1 MLHNTTD
8 RNIRGV
14 GYVTGRNNTISD
26 KARILE
32 RLTILDV
39 YGHPKQVGKD
49 YVMKCPFHEEKT
61 ASFHIY
67 TDSLSFK
74 CYGCNKAGSVFDFVM
89 EKERV
94 SFPEAL
100 RILAEKAGVELS
112 SAPDPNAR
120 LFEINSTAFGFYAE
134 SLKKNEKAME
144 YLTKERSL
152 LPESIQHFKI
162 GCTNVVPLVNYL
174 KGTGFIDA
182 EIIDSG
188 LGVKRNG
195 EIKDFFFRRI
205 MFPITRNGRVLGF
218 SGRVTGDEEPK
229 YLNTSATAI
238 FRKKEILYG
247 LDPVAI
253 KTAGYAIVV
262 EGQLDVIMAH
272 QCGYRNTC
280 APLGTSFS
288 EDHVTTLKKYTNWA
302 MLIYDGD
309 KAGINASQRTA
320 KILFDGKMRGGVG
333 ILPEGEDPDSFLRK
347 GGTLIPIIES
357 VEPFSCFLS
366 DRVRGTKR
374 MILNTLLADRS
385 SPEIAEFLAFRGT
398 KEETDMFREIEARAL
413 LEKDIKKDPLVV
425 RRRDIEVRKHNGS
438 LVLLTGGRFLFS
450 TGINGEDYKKQA
462 EYLVTNIL
470 KLKSK
475 ARRRRAAQMEFVKA

>member
-1 MLHNTTD
+1 M
-8 RNIRGV
+8 
-14 GYVTGRNNTISD
+14 SD

-32 RLTILDV
+32 RLTVLNV

-49 YVMKCPFHEEKT
+49 YVMKCPLHEEKT

-120 LFEINSTAFGFYAE
+120 LFEINSTALGFYSE
-134 SLKKNEKAME
+134 SLKKNEKAMD
-144 YLTKERSL
+144 YLTKVRGLS
-152 LPESIQHFKI
+152 PESIQHFKI
-162 GCTNVVPLVNYL
+162 GCTNGVPLVSYL
-174 KGTGFIDA
+174 KSKCFTDK
-182 EIIDSG
+182 EIIESG

-195 EIKDFFFRRI
+195 EIKDFFFKRI
-205 MFPITRNGRVLGF
+205 MFPIIRNGRVLGF
-218 SGRVTGDEEPK
+218 TGRVTGDEEPK
-229 YLNTSATAI
+229 YLNTSATPI

-247 LDPVAI
+247 IDSVAI

-280 APLGTSFS
+280 APMGTSFG
-288 EDHVTTLKKYTNWA
+288 EEHVKTLKKYANWA
-302 MLIYDGD
+302 IVIYDGD
-309 KAGINASQRTA
+309 KAGRTATQRTA
-320 KILFDGKMRGGVG
+320 KIFFDGKMRGGVG
-333 ILPEGEDPDSFLRK
+333 ILPAGEDPDSFLRK

-357 VEPFSCFLS
+357 VEPFSCFLA
-366 DRVRGTKR
+366 DKFRGTKR
-374 MILNTLLADRS
+374 MIFNTLLADRT
-385 SPEIAEFLAFRGT
+385 SPEIAEFLAYRGT
-398 KEETDMFREIEARAL
+398 KEETDMFREMEARAL
-413 LEKDIKKDPLVV
+413 LEKDIKKDPLVI
-425 RRRDIEVRKHNGS
+425 RRKDMEVRKHNGY

-475 ARRRRAAQMEFVKA
+475 AKRRKAA

>member
-1 MLHNTTD
+1 MSDTM
-8 RNIRGV
+8 
-14 GYVTGRNNTISD
+14 SD

-32 RLTILDV
+32 RLTVFDV

-120 LFEINSTAFGFYAE
+120 LFEINSTALGFYAE
-134 SLKKNEKAME
+134 SLKKNEKAMD
-144 YLTKERSL
+144 YLTKARGLS
-152 LPESIQHFKI
+152 PESIQHFKI
-162 GCTNVVPLVNYL
+162 GCTNGVPLVSYL
-174 KGTGFIDA
+174 KSKGFTDK
-182 EIIDSG
+182 EIIESG

-218 SGRVTGDEEPK
+218 TGRVTGDEEPK
-229 YLNTSATAI
+229 YLNTSTTPI

-247 LDPVAI
+247 IDPVAI

-280 APLGTSFS
+280 APMGTSFG
-288 EDHVTTLKKYTNWA
+288 EEHVKTLKKYTNWA
-302 MLIYDGD
+302 IVIYDGD
-309 KAGINASQRTA
+309 KAGRTATQRTA

-333 ILPEGEDPDSFLRK
+333 ILPEARTRILFSEK
-347 GGTLIPIIES
+347 
-357 VEPFSCFLS
+357 VEPLCRLLNLQNLSRAFSQTGLKEQ
-366 DRVRGTKR
+366 RG
-374 MILNTLLADRS
+374 
-385 SPEIAEFLAFRGT
+385 
-398 KEETDMFREIEARAL
+398 
-413 LEKDIKKDPLVV
+413 
-425 RRRDIEVRKHNGS
+425 
-438 LVLLTGGRFLFS
+438 
-450 TGINGEDYKKQA
+450 
-462 EYLVTNIL
+462 
-470 KLKSK
+470 
-475 ARRRRAAQMEFVKA
+475 

>member
-1 MLHNTTD
+1 MSD
-8 RNIRGV
+8 
-14 GYVTGRNNTISD
+14 TISD

-32 RLTILDV
+32 RLTVFDV
-39 YGHPKQVGKD
+39 YGQPKQVGKD

-61 ASFHIY
+61 ASFHLY

-89 EKERV
+89 EKESV

-100 RILAEKAGVELS
+100 RILAAKAGVEI
-112 SAPDPNAR
+112 AAVPDPNAR
-120 LFEINSTAFGFYAE
+120 LFEINSTALGFYAE

-144 YLTKERSL
+144 YLTKTRGLSL
-152 LPESIQHFKI
+152 ESIQQFKI
-162 GCTNVVPLVNYL
+162 GCTNGVPLVSYL
-174 KGTGFIDA
+174 KSKSFTDE
-182 EIIDSG
+182 EIIRSG

-229 YLNTSATAI
+229 YLNTSVTPI

-247 LDPVAI
+247 TAPDAI
-253 KTAGYAIVV
+253 KTAGYAILV

-280 APLGTSFS
+280 APLGTSFG
-288 EDHVTTLKKYTNWA
+288 EDHVKRLKKYTNWA
-302 MLIYDGD
+302 MVIYDGD

-366 DRVRGTKR
+366 DRFRGTKR
-374 MILNTLLADRS
+374 MIFNTLLADRS

-398 KEETDMFREIEARAL
+398 KEETDMFREMEARAL
-413 LEKDIKKDPLVV
+413 LEKDIKKNPLVV
-425 RRRDIEVRKHNGS
+425 RRKDIEIRKHNGF

-450 TGINGEDYKKQA
+450 TEINGEDYKEQA

-470 KLKSK
+470 KVKSK
-475 ARRRRAAQMEFVKA
+475 AKRKRSAQMESGEA

>member
-1 MLHNTTD
+1 M
-8 RNIRGV
+8 
-14 GYVTGRNNTISD
+14 SD

-32 RLTILDV
+32 RLTVLNV

-49 YVMKCPFHEEKT
+49 YVMKCPLHEEKT

-120 LFEINSTAFGFYAE
+120 LFEINSTALGFYSE
-134 SLKKNEKAME
+134 SLKKNEKAMD
-144 YLTKERSL
+144 YLTKVRGLS
-152 LPESIQHFKI
+152 PESIQHFKI
-162 GCTNVVPLVNYL
+162 GCTNGVPLVSYL
-174 KGTGFIDA
+174 KSKCFTDK
-182 EIIDSG
+182 EIIESG

-195 EIKDFFFRRI
+195 EIKDFFFKRI
-205 MFPITRNGRVLGF
+205 MFPIIRNGRVLGF
-218 SGRVTGDEEPK
+218 TGRVTGDEEPK
-229 YLNTSATAI
+229 YLNTSATPI

-247 LDPVAI
+247 IDPVAI

-272 QCGYRNTC
+272 QCGYSNTC
-280 APLGTSFS
+280 APMGTSFG
-288 EDHVTTLKKYTNWA
+288 EEHVKTLKKYTNWA
-302 MLIYDGD
+302 IVIYDGD
-309 KAGINASQRTA
+309 KAGIIAAQRTA
-320 KILFDGKMRGGVG
+320 KICFDGKMRGGVG
-333 ILPEGEDPDSFLRK
+333 ILPAGEDPDSFLRK

-357 VEPFSCFLS
+357 VEPFSCFLA
-366 DRVRGTKR
+366 DKFRGTKR
-374 MILNTLLADRS
+374 MIFNTLLADRT
-385 SPEIAEFLAFRGT
+385 SPEIAEFLAYRGT
-398 KEETDMFREIEARAL
+398 KEETDMFREMEARAL
-413 LEKDIKKDPLVV
+413 LEKDIKKDPLVI
-425 RRRDIEVRKHNGS
+425 RRKGMEVRKHNGY

-475 ARRRRAAQMEFVKA
+475 AKRRKAA

>member
-1 MLHNTTD
+1 MSDTM
-8 RNIRGV
+8 
-14 GYVTGRNNTISD
+14 SD
-26 KARILE
+26 KTRILE
-32 RLTILDV
+32 RLTVFDV
-39 YGHPKQVGKD
+39 YGHQKQVGRD

-89 EKERV
+89 DKERV

-100 RILAEKAGVELS
+100 RILAEKAGVEIS
-112 SAPDPNAR
+112 SISNSNGG
-120 LFEINSTAFGFYAE
+120 LFEINSTALNFYVE

-144 YLTKERSL
+144 YLTKQRSL
-152 LPESIQHFKI
+152 LPEYIQHFKI
-162 GCTNVVPLVNYL
+162 GCTNGVPLVNYL
-174 KGTGFIDA
+174 KGKGFTDE
-182 EIIDSG
+182 EIINSG

-195 EIKDFFFRRI
+195 EMKDFFFRRI
-205 MFPITRNGRVLGF
+205 MFPITRNGNVLGF
-218 SGRVTGDEEPK
+218 SGRVIGDEEPK
-229 YLNTSATAI
+229 YLNTSATPI

-262 EGQLDVIMAH
+262 EGQFDVIMAH
-272 QCGYRNTC
+272 QCGYSNTC

-288 EDHVTTLKKYTNWA
+288 EDHVKTLKKCTNWA
-302 MLIYDGD
+302 MVIYDGD
-309 KAGINASQRTA
+309 KAGRTAAQRTA

-333 ILPEGEDPDSFLRK
+333 ILPECEDPDSFLRK
-347 GGTLIPIIES
+347 GGTLTPIIEFA
-357 VEPFSCFLS
+357 EPFSCFLA
-366 DRVRGTKR
+366 DRFRGTKR
-374 MILNTLLADRS
+374 MTFNTLLVDRS
-385 SPEIAEFLAFRGT
+385 SPEIAEFLAYRGT
-398 KEETDMFREIEARAL
+398 KEETDMFREMEARAL

-462 EYLVTNIL
+462 EHLVTSIL

-475 ARRRRAAQMEFVKA
+475 ARRRRAAQMESGEA